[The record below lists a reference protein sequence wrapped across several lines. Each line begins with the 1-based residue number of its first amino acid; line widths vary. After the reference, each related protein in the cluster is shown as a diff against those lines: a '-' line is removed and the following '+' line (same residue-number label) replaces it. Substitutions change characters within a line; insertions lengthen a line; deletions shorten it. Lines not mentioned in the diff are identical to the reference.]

1 MGTSCLSDDL
11 DSLPSRELKD
21 QLPTLNAHITAALY
35 RFLILVRTLD
45 ARMAWAEVGMR
56 SMAHWLNWRC
66 GIDIGTAREQVRVAR
81 ALGGLPQ
88 TSAALAAGTLSY
100 SKVRAMTRVACAAT
114 ESSLLNIAE
123 YGTASQM
130 EKTVR
135 LIKQGMAIEDPDRL
149 RAMVERC
156 ECDWAHDEDGMLV
169 FRARLMP
176 DDGARLVKAL
186 GEGVAGT
193 AGIGSVRGRHACGP
207 AACARIGRHG
217 RGGGRRQRNR
227 RLRTRDRRALAA

>member
-1 MGTSCLSDDL
+1 MDASRFT
-11 DSLPSRELKD
+11 DSLEDLPSHELED
-21 QLPTLNAHITAALY
+21 QLLTLNAHITAAVY
-35 RFLILVRTLD
+35 RFLMVVRTLD

-66 GIDIGTAREQVRVAR
+66 GVDIGTAREQVRVAR

-100 SKVRAMTRVACAAT
+100 SKVRAMTRVASAAT
-114 ESSLLNIAE
+114 ESHLLNVAE

-135 LIKQGMAIEDPDRL
+135 LIKQGMALEDPDRL

-156 ECDWAHDEDGMLV
+156 ECDWA
-169 FRARLMP
+169 
-176 DDGARLVKAL
+176 
-186 GEGVAGT
+186 
-193 AGIGSVRGRHACGP
+193 
-207 AACARIGRHG
+207 
-217 RGGGRRQRNR
+217 R
-227 RLRTRDRRALAA
+227 RLGSPTGLVTRTACWCSAHVLCRMTVLGW